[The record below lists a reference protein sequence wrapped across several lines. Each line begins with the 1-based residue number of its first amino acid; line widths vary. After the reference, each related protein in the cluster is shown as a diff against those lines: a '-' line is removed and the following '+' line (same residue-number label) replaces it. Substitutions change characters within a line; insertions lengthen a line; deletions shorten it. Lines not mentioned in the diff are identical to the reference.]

1 MKKNNAIQMKN
12 INKSFDGFQALTD
25 VSFTVKW
32 GEVHA
37 LLGENGAGKSTLMNI
52 VSGLYGPESGLYY
65 IDDNPVTLSGPL
77 DASRFG
83 IGMVHQHFKL
93 VESFTVTENT
103 ILNLGKRLSSVS
115 FNKKVQETAEKIK
128 AKGLELGFNI
138 NPNAR
143 INEISI
149 AEQQRVEIIKVL
161 VGGAKILI
169 LDEPTAVLTDEE
181 SESLLDK
188 MRDFARKGNAVI
200 LVTHK
205 MKDVFRYADRVTVM
219 RKGETVKTLL
229 LSEVNTTELVSLTVG
244 NTVVQDILRNKVP
257 PGKIL
262 LNVDNLSTVSING
275 KKNLNNICFNLRKGE
290 IFGIAGVGGNG
301 QSELAAVLMGH
312 TLKSNGTVD
321 YCNENLLTMTHASRR
336 EKAVACIPSDRYK
349 SALAAPLS
357 ITDNYALGKIFSG
370 HYGPIWMLKK
380 NKIKKETAE
389 AVQKF
394 DVQGVHS
401 LSQKTA
407 LLSGG
412 NAQKLVI
419 SREFDAPP
427 SLLIVHSPSRGLDVK
442 ASMAVRKKIMDARNN
457 GAAVL
462 LISEDLDEVISL
474 SDRIGVMCDGKIV
487 EEFNQPADR
496 QKIGQAMV
504 NHV

>member
-1 MKKNNAIQMKN
+1 MIQNNAIQMTN

-25 VSFTVKW
+25 VNLTVKW

-52 VSGLYGPESGLYY
+52 VSGLYMPESGSFYV
-65 IDDNPVTLSGPL
+65 DDNAVTLSGPL
-77 DASRFG
+77 DASRSG

-93 VESFTVTENT
+93 VEPFTVTENVL
-103 ILNLGKRLSSVS
+103 LNIDKNLNSLS
-115 FNKKVQETAEKIK
+115 FKQQVQDTSEKIK
-128 AKGLELGFNI
+128 EKALELGFDI
-138 NPNAR
+138 NPQAR
-143 INEISI
+143 IHEISI

-181 SESLLDK
+181 SEGLLEK
-188 MRDFARKGNAVI
+188 IREFARRGNAVI

-205 MKDVFRYADRVTVM
+205 MKDVFRYADKVTVM

-229 LSEVNTTELVSLTVG
+229 ISEVDTTELVSLTVG
-244 NTVVQDILRNKVP
+244 DSVPQEALSNDVP
-257 PGKIL
+257 PGDRL
-262 LNVDNLSTVSING
+262 LTVSNLSTPIVNG
-275 KKNLNNICFNLRKGE
+275 KKELNDISFELRKGE

-301 QSELAAVLMGH
+301 QSELAAALMGH
-312 TLKSNGTVD
+312 PITVHGTVRYND
-321 YCNENLLTMTHASRR
+321 DDLLTMTHAQRR
-336 EKAVACIPSDRYK
+336 EKGIACIPSDRYK

-357 ITDNYALGKIFSG
+357 ITDNYAIGKVFSG
-370 HYGPIWMLKK
+370 HYGPLWFLYKS
-380 NKIKKETAE
+380 KIKKETAE
-389 AVQKF
+389 AVHKF
-394 DVQGVHS
+394 DVQGINS
-401 LSQKTA
+401 LNQKTA

-419 SREFDAPP
+419 AREFNKPP

-442 ASMAVRKKIMDARNN
+442 ASMTVREKIMDARNS

-474 SDRIGVMCDGKIV
+474 SDRIGVMSEGKIV